1 MSGIIETAAAALA
14 LSFAGSVGADHF
26 EVKTFGPSLVQ
37 VGARAALDGDY
48 EKAERFTR
56 RALQEP
62 VSYKSKAIAWA
73 NLCAI
78 AARQGDMAGAEAA
91 CDAALQENPASDIAR
106 RNRAALRYQQGEY
119 ALAQRDLDILFKD
132 GADAGAE
139 RLRAAV
145 NSARTQLATTR

>member
-1 MSGIIETAAAALA
+1 MSGIIEAAAAALA

-48 EKAERFTR
+48 DKAERFTR
-56 RALQEP
+56 RALEEP
-62 VSYKSKAIAWA
+62 VSYKSIAWA

-119 ALAQRDLDILFKD
+119 ALAQRDLDILFED

-145 NSARTQLATTR
+145 NSARTQLATAR